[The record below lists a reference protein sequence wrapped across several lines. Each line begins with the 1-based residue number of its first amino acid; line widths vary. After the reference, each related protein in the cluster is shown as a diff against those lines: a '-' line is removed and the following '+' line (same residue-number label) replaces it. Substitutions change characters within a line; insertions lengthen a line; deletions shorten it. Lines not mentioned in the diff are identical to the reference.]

1 MYGKWNPVE
10 YSSGCVFDPLML
22 VVTKGDNY
30 IVKQIVEDLLNMYDK
45 KREREI
51 EHMYLLIYLE
61 R

>member
-1 MYGKWNPVE
+1 ME